1 MKQLW
6 FAAGLLAAL
15 LTVTLVSGRY
25 IQSFSD
31 GLTEALVQSQD
42 LARTGHWGQAEQ
54 QTQNAYQRW
63 QDNHF
68 YLHTVMQHSDTD
80 QILRKF
86 REVLEYL
93 QIYLSRIAMCEQAAA
108 FLKCSFDL
116 VINGQPVNNRP
127 KAAPKD

>member
-93 QIYLSRIAMCEQAAA
+93 QIREWDQYTAANADLITQIQLLAEMEQA
-108 FLKCSFDL
+108 SL
-116 VINGQPVNNRP
+116 VNVL
-127 KAAPKD
+127 